1 MKRIV
6 SIFSC
11 VLVFSS
17 PAMGRPGA
25 GDPALSAEERA
36 RVIKLLVDS
45 HRELLEAV
53 EKLTDA
59 QWNYKASPL
68 RWSVGQVVEHIALS
82 EGLLFRAV
90 EQALAAK
97 PNPDW
102 EAKTTGKAEFIER
115 VMPDRSRRAQAPEV
129 IRPGGKLTRAEVMTR
144 LKEGRAKTLKFIE
157 QTRLPMKQHTLDHP
171 FPVFGTLNAY
181 QWLIYIPL
189 HNIRHNKQVAEVI
202 ADPGFPK

>member
-82 EGLLFRAV
+82 EGLLFSAV